1 MSLGLQ
7 ALFEAWTRDEN
18 HSFHVNCSGV
28 RISVLIFMFVLYPGN
43 GASVTAPEK
52 YLI

>member
-1 MSLGLQ
+1 MSLGLL
-7 ALFEAWTRDEN
+7 ALFEAWARDQN
-18 HSFHVNCSGV
+18 HTFHVSCSGV

-43 GASVTAPEK
+43 GASVTAPEI